1 MKYIIV
7 PNNINELDL
16 YKNKGADTFIFGLDN
31 YAINYPTISIDDI
44 RNISSE
50 NNIFIAINKN
60 IFNSE
65 IEDLKEKLIELSKLP
80 ILGVL
85 YYDIGVLNLV
95 MDNNVNINLVWNQT
109 HMVANYNTC
118 NYYYSKGVKYGFL
131 ANEITLNE
139 MLEIKAKTKMKLM
152 VQVFGYPIMSH
163 SRRNLLTNY
172 FRSINKKK
180 ENRAYHLTEKDNSFL
195 IKESDNGTSI
205 LLEKLINGTK
215 PLYDLIDNDF
225 EYAVLDMQ
233 EVPFELGSKVFEKF
247 LNINSYQKEN
257 LIKEMNDLIG
267 DNTNFFYKKTIY
279 KVKRGDK

>member
-65 IEDLKEKLIELSKLP
+65 IEDLKEKLIGLSKLP

>member
-225 EYAVLDMQ
+225 EYAVLDMR

>member
-7 PNNINELDL
+7 SNNINELDL